1 MEQGWNEVKLQAIN
15 NIFGSLETQSQ
26 KKKNMT
32 ILQTPVSLQKRQS
45 HKYIYI
51 YMSIIQTTVSQQN
64 TKIEKV

>member
-26 KKKNMT
+26 KKNMT

>member
-26 KKKNMT
+26 KKKHDYIANT
-32 ILQTPVSLQKRQS
+32 CLSTKTPKPQ
-45 HKYIYI
+45 IYI